1 MKEATPMI
9 DRLKVM
15 KEKSGMTYQDIAKA
29 SNIPESTVTRIF
41 SGKTLNPTI
50 TTVEAIVSAMGG
62 DLSDLFDKKVLVNLD
77 PKSDEVIQVQEP
89 YTQVKNPDANPESY
103 KMETISL
110 EHHRE
115 VVEMYKNAMV
125 RKDKWLK
132 VMAIAL
138 GVLVCAFVG
147 FVIFDLMNPSIGYLT
162 QASY

>member
-1 MKEATPMI
+1 
-9 DRLKVM
+9 
-15 KEKSGMTYQDIAKA
+15 
-29 SNIPESTVTRIF
+29 
-41 SGKTLNPTI
+41 
-50 TTVEAIVSAMGG
+50 MGG

-89 YTQVKNPDANPESY
+89 YTQVKNPDAHPESY

>member
-1 MKEATPMI
+1 MI

-15 KEKSGMTYQDIAKA
+15 KEKCGMTYQEIAAK
-29 SNIPESTVTRIF
+29 SRVPESTVTRIF
-41 SGKTLNPTI
+41 SGKTLHPTI
-50 TTVEAIVSAMGG
+50 TTVAAIVTAMGG
-62 DLSDLFDKKVLVNLD
+62 DLSDLFDKKVLVDLD

-89 YTQVKNPDANPESY
+89 FTQVKNPEASSESY
-103 KMETISL
+103 KIKTISL

-115 VVEMYKNAMV
+115 VVEMYKNAVV

>member
-1 MKEATPMI
+1 MI

-15 KEKSGMTYQDIAKA
+15 KEKCGMTYQEIAAK
-29 SNIPESTVTRIF
+29 SRVPESTVTRIF
-41 SGKTLNPTI
+41 SGKTLHPTI
-50 TTVEAIVSAMGG
+50 TTVAAIVTAMGG
-62 DLSDLFDKKVLVNLD
+62 DLSDLFDKKVLVDLD

-89 YTQVKNPDANPESY
+89 FTQVKNPEASSESY
-103 KMETISL
+103 KIETISL